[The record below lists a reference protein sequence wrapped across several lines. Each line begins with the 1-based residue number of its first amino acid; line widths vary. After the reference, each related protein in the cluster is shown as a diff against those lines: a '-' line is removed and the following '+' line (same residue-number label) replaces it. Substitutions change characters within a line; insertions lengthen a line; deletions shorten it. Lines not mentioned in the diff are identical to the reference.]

1 MTLAISSQIMV
12 SYRAPQKIEGDDMT
26 SYSRGLG
33 LSLRAKFESTNGRPS
48 IFQNIQDFP
57 KNRARKQKLQRA
69 HFAQTGWRYSQAC
82 RIGQPTEGINA
93 SWAILRGI
101 PYTWDFPRDVPWDLL
116 PMAFVWNVRWNRL
129 GFPAGLPV
137 GCQMIYPTRNIH

>member
-1 MTLAISSQIMV
+1 MTLAISSQRMV

-101 PYTWDFPRDVPWDLL
+101 PYGTFHGMSHGTYSLWHSYGMSDGIALDFL
-116 PMAFVWNVRWNRL
+116 L
-129 GFPAGLPV
+129 GFLWDV
-137 GCQMIYPTRNIH
+137 R